1 MQRIRTWYQELGY
14 VIYPSPASLL
24 IVADAGGSNGYRL
37 RLWKVELQ
45 HLADELG
52 FPISVCHMPPGTSK
66 WNKIEHRLFSFITQN
81 WRGKPLV
88 SHQVIVDLISATT
101 TRTGLEVHSRLDE
114 RNYATGK
121 RVSDQQLADV
131 RLEPDAWQ
139 GQWNYTIYP
148 TNQ

>member
-1 MQRIRTWYQELGY
+1 MAH
-14 VIYPSPASLL
+14 SSL
-24 IVADAGGSNGYRL
+24 
-37 RLWKVELQ
+37 
-45 HLADELG
+45 
-52 FPISVCHMPPGTSK
+52 
-66 WNKIEHRLFSFITQN
+66 QN